1 MLAKVLARGQD
12 GHGWD
17 KGTEGRREGLGGGF
31 FFFGWGE
38 IGMTVMMEEGR
49 GRKGKKREGKRYLA
63 FAWDSVCEMERTERE
78 GRPWV

>member
-1 MLAKVLARGQD
+1 
-12 GHGWD
+12 
-17 KGTEGRREGLGGGF
+17 
-31 FFFGWGE
+31 
-38 IGMTVMMEEGR
+38 MTVMMEEGR